1 MNILAMWTMTNDKDK
16 DKDMNI
22 MLKRIVTCLLLM
34 FTMTWI
40 KTKTWILCTRGL
52 EHLGHDIDK
61 DKDMYFAQEELAV
74 GSRT

>member
-1 MNILAMWTMTNDKDK
+1 
-16 DKDMNI
+16 
-22 MLKRIVTCLLLM
+22 M

-40 KTKTWILCTRGL
+40 KIKTWILCTRGL